1 MARVRQSTEL
11 RSREARRRLQT
22 RKEPYWHA
30 VERGLYLGYRKFKDG
45 GTWVSKRYVGD
56 KRYAEGR
63 LATADDNRDPD
74 GAEVMD
80 FAQAQRRLLED
91 ARQGALKASGQL
103 YTVADA
109 VADYLDYMRAHRKGA
124 AEAEAKFKAYVLPEL
139 GSKRV
144 ADLTPEDFTGWLSWA
159 LKRRRRTRK
168 AKGAN
173 ATASPA
179 KRGEAEAPTP
189 DAIAERQ
196 RRRKA
201 TINRVIN
208 SLKAC
213 LNYAH
218 ASGKV
223 PSKDAWARLK
233 KFRAADA
240 ARLRWLSLEEAT
252 RLQNAAGPELRPLIL
267 AGLLTGCR
275 AGELR
280 ALRAGDY
287 DPRSKTIFIADS
299 KSGKP
304 RRVPLTDEGSKLF
317 GGLVAGLAPDAR
329 LFLRSDGSTWYR
341 MALVRAM
348 REACAGAKISPPA
361 TFHTLRHTYASHLV
375 QAGVPLLF
383 VASALGHSDTR
394 MVEKHYGHL
403 SASHVAEIIRENL
416 PSFGEEPASK
426 VRSIHG

>member
-1 MARVRQSTEL
+1 MARVRQSAEL
-11 RSREARRRLQT
+11 RSREARRRLPT

-45 GTWVSKRYVGD
+45 GTWVSKRYVGG
-56 KRYAEGR
+56 KRYAEAR
-63 LATADDNRDPD
+63 VATADDNRDAD
-74 GAEVMD
+74 GADVMD
-80 FAQAQRRLLED
+80 FGQAQRRLLDD
-91 ARQGALKASGQL
+91 ARQGALQASGQL

-109 VADYLDYMRAHRKGA
+109 VADYLEYMRAHRKGA
-124 AEAEAKFKAYVLPEL
+124 EETESKFKAYVLPEL
-139 GSKRV
+139 GAKRV
-144 ADLTPEDFTGWLSWA
+144 ADLTPEDFTVWLSWA

-168 AKGAN
+168 AKYGSVKAV
-173 ATASPA
+173 SP
-179 KRGEAEAPTP
+179 KPPEARSA
-189 DAIAERQ
+189 DVLAERQ

-208 SLKAC
+208 AMKAC
-213 LNYAH
+213 LNHAYA
-218 ASGKV
+218 AGKA
-223 PSKDAWARLK
+223 PSKEAWARLK
-233 KFRAADA
+233 KFRSADA
-240 ARLRWLSLEEAT
+240 SRLRWLSVGEAK
-252 RLQNAAGPELRPLIL
+252 RLQNAAGPDLRPLIR

-287 DPRSKTIFIADS
+287 EPQSNTVLIADS
-299 KSGKP
+299 KGRKP
-304 RRVPLTDEGSKLF
+304 RRVPLTEDGAKLF
-317 GGLVAGLAPDAR
+317 ARLVAGLEPDSR

-348 REACAGAKISPPA
+348 RTACAAAKIHPPA

-383 VASALGHSDTR
+383 VASALGHSDMR

-403 SASHVAEIIRENL
+403 SASHVADMIRKNL
-416 PSFGEEPASK
+416 PSFGGEPAGK
-426 VRSIHG
+426 VRSIHSRA